1 MINSTDTELDCRQLP
16 NKKEKYKILY
26 PLLIV
31 PLTFSL
37 LTMLVD
43 STEGIR
49 ALEGPFTAIPMT
61 ILVIVS
67 AVLKFD
73 VNEQIAEH
81 LVFVIAI
88 GSYFYAYMILKGSKV
103 SLRLSYAYSIIQGL
117 LNLLVVVGK
126 GC

>member
-1 MINSTDTELDCRQLP
+1 MIDTTETEQDCRQHP
-16 NKKEKYKILY
+16 NKQEKYKIFY
-26 PLLIV
+26 PLLLV
-31 PLTFSL
+31 PLAFSL
-37 LTMLVD
+37 LTILVD

-67 AVLKFD
+67 AALKFD

-81 LVFVIAI
+81 FVFAAAIA
-88 GSYFYAYMILKGSKV
+88 SYFYAYMMLKVSKV